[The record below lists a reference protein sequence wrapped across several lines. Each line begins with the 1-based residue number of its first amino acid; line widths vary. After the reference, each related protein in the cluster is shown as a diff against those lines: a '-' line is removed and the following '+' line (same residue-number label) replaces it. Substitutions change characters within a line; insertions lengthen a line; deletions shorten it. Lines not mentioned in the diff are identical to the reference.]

1 MSRVSQA
8 RNLGKYFLLID
19 NMLVVLGF
27 FVVFPL
33 ISIRFVDQMG
43 WAAVMVGIAL
53 GLRQFIQQ
61 GLGIFGGAIADRFGA
76 KPMIV
81 TGMLMRAAG
90 FATMGIAHEPWLL
103 WFSCFLS
110 GLGGTLFDPPRS
122 ALVVKLI
129 RPEQRGRFF
138 SLLMM
143 QDSAGAVIGALL
155 GSWLL
160 QYDFRLVCATGA
172 ILFILCALFNAW
184 LLPAWKLSTVRTP
197 VREGMR
203 RVMSDKRFVTYVLTL
218 AGYYMLAV
226 QVMLMLPIMV
236 NDIAGSPAA
245 VKWMYAIEAC
255 LSLTLLYPIAR
266 WSEKRFRLE
275 HRLMAGLLVMSLSML
290 PIGMVGN
297 LQQLFTLICAF
308 YIGSV
313 IAEPARETLSASLA
327 DARARGSYM
336 GFSRLGLAIGGAIG
350 YIGGGWLFD
359 MGKALAQPELPWMM
373 LGIIGFITFLAL
385 GWQFSHKRT
394 PRRMIGQ
401 KMVPILQKDDSRYLP
416 ESMDIVHYVDNL
428 DGKPLLTGKRNP
440 AIEEWL
446 RKVNGYVNQLLLPRF
461 AKSAFDEFSTP
472 AARQYF
478 IRKKEASSG
487 SFDNHLAHSAGLIK
501 KIGDDLRLLDKLI
514 VQPNAVNG
522 ELSEDDIHLFPL
534 LRNLTLVAGI
544 HWPTKVADYRDNMAK
559 QTQINLL
566 SSMAI

>member
-1 MSRVSQA
+1 
-8 RNLGKYFLLID
+8 
-19 NMLVVLGF
+19 
-27 FVVFPL
+27 
-33 ISIRFVDQMG
+33 
-43 WAAVMVGIAL
+43 
-53 GLRQFIQQ
+53 
-61 GLGIFGGAIADRFGA
+61 
-76 KPMIV
+76 MIV

-90 FATMGIAHEPWLL
+90 FATMGIAHEPRLL

-160 QYDFRLVCATGA
+160 QYDFRTVCATGA

-184 LLPAWKLSTVRTP
+184 LLPARKLSTVRTP

-297 LQQLFTLICAF
+297 LQQL
-308 YIGSV
+308 
-313 IAEPARETLSASLA
+313 
-327 DARARGSYM
+327 
-336 GFSRLGLAIGGAIG
+336 
-350 YIGGGWLFD
+350 
-359 MGKALAQPELPWMM
+359 
-373 LGIIGFITFLAL
+373 
-385 GWQFSHKRT
+385 
-394 PRRMIGQ
+394 
-401 KMVPILQKDDSRYLP
+401 
-416 ESMDIVHYVDNL
+416 
-428 DGKPLLTGKRNP
+428 
-440 AIEEWL
+440 
-446 RKVNGYVNQLLLPRF
+446 
-461 AKSAFDEFSTP
+461 
-472 AARQYF
+472 
-478 IRKKEASSG
+478 
-487 SFDNHLAHSAGLIK
+487 
-501 KIGDDLRLLDKLI
+501 LRLFALSTSARLSPNRRANAQRVARRREGAGKLY
-514 VQPNAVNG
+514 G
-522 ELSEDDIHLFPL
+522 L
-534 LRNLTLVAGI
+534 
-544 HWPTKVADYRDNMAK
+544 
-559 QTQINLL
+559 
-566 SSMAI
+566 